1 MKTGLYVKLHTLQ
14 NKMVGHNVL
23 LQYSS
28 SLSPDLLSAVFN
40 HVDCVLPNA
49 QTPRCHVVHSA
60 KEVILKPVGEERTAS
75 RVKRVQLFTFRSL
88 YQLT

>member
-14 NKMVGHNVL
+14 NKMVGHNV

-49 QTPRCHVVHSA
+49 QTPRCHVVHSTQ
-60 KEVILKPVGEERTAS
+60 EVILKSVSEERTAS
-75 RVKRVQLFTFRSL
+75 RVERVQLFAFKIL
-88 YQLT
+88 HQLT